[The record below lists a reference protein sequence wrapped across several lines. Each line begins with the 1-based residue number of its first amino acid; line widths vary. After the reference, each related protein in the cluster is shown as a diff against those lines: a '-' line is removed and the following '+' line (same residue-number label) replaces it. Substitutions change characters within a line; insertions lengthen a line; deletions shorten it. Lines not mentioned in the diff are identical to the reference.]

1 MTDTTSSKIFM
12 MGAIT
17 LLTGSAFISTVNASG
32 WPLPPLPLEIVG
44 TPTLHTVPATPRPAY
59 KAAELRLE
67 QVPSAD
73 AEPEFT
79 PTAGFIAL
87 GQHQS
92 SQFDHTNSEG
102 ARARLSTEV
111 MKGLI
116 LPNLKVLLR
125 ETWEGQKAPSLRVK
139 DDLLAIIEKLK
150 IGNLAEASET
160 TKTLLSRVN
169 THESATGPIDEFSR
183 LGLYSVQTILHL
195 LAGTP
200 YQALNNFLELRQLAI
215 SWHPIPLIAEL
226 FVNKGEFYENLL
238 TFFSSPEVAPIWSG
252 DTRIEKLFTG
262 HALFAHDQTHNKIKI
277 IENLKDLGDDA
288 GQEGPLTF
296 NHTLYVL
303 GKMYYQEGKRITGLK
318 RTQLS
323 SALRAVEFLD
333 EARSTLSK
341 IADYRFEGLFS
352 YRNAATNAF
361 LAETFLNRSELT
373 KEPRE
378 KAHYLGE
385 SLDRYTATIP
395 LIETNN
401 RTGSEM
407 IRNSLDSS
415 MKAISEYVALPDDV
429 SSNITKIAKLTLF
442 REALKLLP
450 TFLDVCQINTLQIDT
465 ALEVEVNM
473 LLEPE
478 GEEGASVTPPAP
490 AAGPSRLKNPQTLK
504 RPRVKEEGEIEEEE
518 GEIEEGEVPEPKRM
532 TFPGA

>member
-1 MTDTTSSKIFM
+1 MTYTTSSKIFM

-44 TPTLHTVPATPRPAY
+44 TPALHTVPATPRPARGD

-79 PTAGFIAL
+79 PAAGFIAL

-102 ARARLSTEV
+102 AIARLSTSV
-111 MKGLI
+111 MKELI
-116 LPNLKVLLR
+116 LPNLKDLLR
-125 ETWEGQKAPSLRVK
+125 ETWEGQKAPSLPVK
-139 DDLLAIIEKLK
+139 DDLLAIVKKLK
-150 IGNLAEASET
+150 IGDLAEASET
-160 TKTLLSRVN
+160 TKTLLSGVN
-169 THESATGPIDEFSR
+169 THESAKGPIDEFSR

-215 SWHPIPLIAEL
+215 SWHPIPLIAKL
-226 FVNKGEFYENLL
+226 FVNKGEFYKNLL
-238 TFFSSPEVAPIWSG
+238 TFFSSPEAASIWSG

-318 RTQLS
+318 HTQLS
-323 SALRAVEFLD
+323 SALKAVEFLD

-341 IADYRFEGLFS
+341 IAGYRFEGLFS

-361 LAETFLNRSELT
+361 LAETFLNRSRLT
-373 KEPRE
+373 KAPSE
-378 KAHYLGE
+378 KARYLGE
-385 SLDRYTATIP
+385 SLDGYTATIP

-415 MKAISEYVALPDDV
+415 MNAISDYVALPDDV
-429 SSNITKIAKLTLF
+429 SSNIAKIAKLTLF
-442 REALKLLP
+442 REALKGLP

-465 ALEVEVNM
+465 ALEVELNM
-473 LLEPE
+473 LLE
-478 GEEGASVTPPAP
+478 EEGASVTPPAP
-490 AAGPSRLKNPQTLK
+490 VAGPSSRLKNPQSLK
-504 RPRVKEEGEIEEEE
+504 RPRVGEEGEIEDD
-518 GEIEEGEVPEPKRM
+518 EIEEGEVPKPKRM